1 MTKSKDKNGNED
13 IETAFVGIV
22 RNRRNF
28 AYRIFYLYGETGMK
42 KHEVDLYEKFC
53 RRCENFF
60 ACPWLSI
67 SNEPCLE
74 MTAFEEKED
83 EPDGYGKQG
92 EKTV

>member
-60 ACPWLSI
+60 CLSLAI
-67 SNEPCLE
+67 DKQRNV
-74 MTAFEEKED
+74 FGN
-83 EPDGYGKQG
+83 DG
-92 EKTV
+92 V